1 LWDTKGSMN
10 TTLTAIDGIR
20 VGHAADQDAL
30 TGCTVILLPD
40 DTVAGVDV
48 RGGAPGTRET
58 DLLDPTAMMQ
68 AVNAICLTGGSAF
81 GLAAATGVMEW
92 LRERGIG
99 FLAGEVRVPIVP
111 AAVIFDLAVGRSD
124 RWPDAAMGY
133 AACEAANGDPVIEG
147 CVGAGTGAAVGKVLG
162 LSQATKSGIG
172 SAAFTLPD
180 GTTIAALAVTNA
192 FGDVR
197 SDSTGQI
204 IAGARRPDGAWLD
217 TAALF
222 RTQSLQVRGTG
233 SNTTIAIVATDAQL
247 SKAECS
253 KLAQMAQDALARSIR
268 PIHTPLDG
276 DTVFAVATGRKPATH
291 LAVLGSVA
299 SDVLAEAIERSVLHA
314 TSVAGLPAVRDLAG
328 AA

>member
-1 LWDTKGSMN
+1 MN
-10 TTLTAIDGIR
+10 RSLTAIEGIR
-20 VGHAADQDAL
+20 VGHAHDQDGL
-30 TGCTVILLPD
+30 TGCTVILLPENS
-40 DTVAGVDV
+40 VAGVDV

-68 AVNAICLTGGSAF
+68 AINAILLTGGSAY

-111 AAVIFDLAVGRSD
+111 AAVIFDLAVGRND

-133 AACEAANGDPVIEG
+133 AACEAASSDPVIEG
-147 CVGAGTGAAVGKVLG
+147 CVGAGMGAMVGKVLG
-162 LSQATKSGIG
+162 VSQATKSGVG

-180 GTTIAALAVTNA
+180 GATVAALAVTNA

-233 SNTTIAIVATDAQL
+233 QNTTIAVVATDAQL
-247 SKAECS
+247 SKAECN
-253 KLAQMAQDALARSIR
+253 KLAQMAQNGLARTIR
-268 PIHTPLDG
+268 PVHSPLDG

-299 SDVLAEAIERSVLHA
+299 SDVLAEAIERSVLQA
-314 TSVAGLPAVRDLAG
+314 SSIAGFPAGRDLASN
-328 AA
+328 A